1 MGRTMSKSGLHPSE
15 PHVLHPPASPL
26 STSLPPE
33 RSRPL
38 PPRPR
43 LRVVP
48 PPPPLPPVPK
58 GPPPRAVADP
68 PSRPIPEPPLR
79 AVPDAPPIAEPPAPP
94 IAAAPVRPVA
104 DPPTAAILADPE
116 NAFAGILTRPTT
128 MHRLFARAGE
138 AGSQARVRVARLVEH
153 LRLLYQLKLMVQVEQ
168 LKQRRGLDQARLNKW
183 IVSTYKVLG
192 FGVLTLIVLALVSY
206 MGANVFYWFSSSWI
220 EPTVISA
227 TDERVLQLSTQLAE
241 QASTRDRLAA
251 ELADA
256 DRVIAMHEE
265 FLDNARKALTEEL
278 ADRKAELARLT
289 ALDRS
294 LASTR
299 SQVRSSSRAYSGLSR
314 RRLAA
319 EYTAHLIDREEAVT
333 GALQLSQIAQGNLGL
348 AEKEVE
354 LDKQLSTL
362 SRETA
367 SLEAVLSEQPTSRH
381 SYEVLRILQDLKR
394 SQVELA
400 KARDDKKVLQKS
412 LARYDRIVRSISE
425 SPWLRAVERKEA
437 IAFVPYD
444 NLDHAKPGAPLY
456 SCALGMFFCS
466 RVGTVEAVLAG
477 EMTVKHPLHNTMLRG
492 QSVQVALT
500 DPKAAER
507 KVLFAGGRPLLF

>member
-1 MGRTMSKSGLHPSE
+1 MNKSGAEPSR
-15 PHVLHPPASPL
+15 PHVLHPPVSPL
-26 STSLPPE
+26 STSLPPP
-33 RSRPL
+33 RATRP
-38 PPRPR
+38 PPRPAR
-43 LRVVP
+43 PQLRVVP
-48 PPPPLPPVPK
+48 PPLPLPPPPK
-58 GPPPRAVADP
+58 APPRAVQDP
-68 PSRPIPEPPLR
+68 PPEPL
-79 AVPDAPPIAEPPAPP
+79 APPAVAP
-94 IAAAPVRPVA
+94 IA
-104 DPPTAAILADPE
+104 DPPTSAILTDPDAV

-128 MHRLFARAGE
+128 MHRLFAKAGE
-138 AGSQARVRVARLVEH
+138 AGGHARARMARLVEH
-153 LRLLYQLKLMVQVEQ
+153 LRLLYQLKLVVQIEH
-168 LKQRRGLDQARLNKW
+168 LKQRRALDQAKLNKW
-183 IVSTYKVLG
+183 IVTSYKLIG
-192 FGVLTLIVLALVSY
+192 FGILTLIVLALIAY
-206 MGANVFYWFSSSWI
+206 MGSNVFYWFSSSWV

-227 TDERVLQLSTQLAE
+227 TDERVLQLSAQLAE
-241 QASTRDRLAA
+241 QASTRDKLAA
-251 ELADA
+251 DLADA

-299 SQVRSSSRAYSGLSR
+299 SEVRSNSRAYSGFSR
-314 RRLAA
+314 RRIAA

-362 SRETA
+362 SRETESLA
-367 SLEAVLSEQPTSRH
+367 SVLSQQPTSRH
-381 SYEVLRILQDLKR
+381 SYEMLRILQDLKR

-400 KARDDKKVLQKS
+400 KARDNKKVLQRS
-412 LARYDRIVRSISE
+412 LARYDKIVSSISD
-425 SPWLRAVERKEA
+425 SPWLRAVERKDT

-456 SCALGMFFCS
+456 ACAAGMFFCS
-466 RVGTVEAVLAG
+466 RVGKVVAVLSG

-492 QSVQVALT
+492 QSVQVELT